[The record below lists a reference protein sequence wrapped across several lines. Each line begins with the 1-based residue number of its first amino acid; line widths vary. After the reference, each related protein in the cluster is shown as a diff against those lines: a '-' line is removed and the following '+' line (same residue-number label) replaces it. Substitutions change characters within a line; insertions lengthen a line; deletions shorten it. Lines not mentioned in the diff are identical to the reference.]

1 MSHWAK
7 HQAWMSYVKSPPSWA
22 EEGNQGSAE
31 VVDRWWGVIGNSF
44 FDRVLRADTSAGAET
59 A

>member
-1 MSHWAK
+1 
-7 HQAWMSYVKSPPSWA
+7 MSYVKSPPSWA